1 MHSLEIE
8 LEEKTKPIKIIQ
20 VRKAVAQQAHTYELT
35 HDTKEEKYSVFI
47 LNPNK
52 SNCIYQHK
60 RPSTIEKFK
69 YLNGIEHVAQRD
81 YNAQHLSPIL
91 K

>member
-1 MHSLEIE
+1 MQTYWASPIHTQIFGVHSLEIE

-20 VRKAVAQQAHTYELT
+20 VRIAVAQQAHTYELT

-52 SNCIYQHK
+52 SNCHIPAQAPIDHSK
-60 RPSTIEKFK
+60 N
-69 YLNGIEHVAQRD
+69 LNT
-81 YNAQHLSPIL
+81 
-91 K
+91 